1 MNRLLTE
8 VKQLLQDA
16 AFLWAVCGG
25 FGLDLFLNE
34 EIRNHGDMDI
44 CVFEEN
50 REMILR
56 HMLERDWKVY
66 EFRGMGKVRP
76 MRDEQSSEPG
86 RNLLCLKEG
95 CELIRFYPCDERDQY
110 HRFFHT
116 GIQELNYLEFLFNRA
131 EKGEFLFDSGKGIR
145 RNLTKAIRHRDEIPY
160 LAPEIVL
167 LYKASSAQDGKNH
180 SDFERVYPRMN
191 QDQQNWLLESLKA
204 LYPQGHPWIP

>member
-1 MNRLLTE
+1 MNPLLTE

-25 FGLDLFLNE
+25 FGLDLFLDE
-34 EIRNHGDMDI
+34 EIRTHGDMDI

-50 REMILR
+50 RQENLR
-56 HMLERDWKVY
+56 YMLERDWKVY

-76 MRDEQSSEPG
+76 MGDERSSETG

-110 HRFFHT
+110 HQFFHT
-116 GIQELNYLEFLFNRA
+116 GIRKLNYLEFLFNRA

-145 RNLTKAIRHRDEIPY
+145 RKLTDSIRYRDEIPY
-160 LAPEIVL
+160 LAPEIAL
-167 LYKASSAQDGKNH
+167 LYKASRHEEEKNRW
-180 SDFERVYPRMN
+180 DFERVYPRMD